1 MVDQRLPAP
10 ATGKIRRRRFYAF
23 YAFQTIWYR
32 FAKFYFHQSPVRSP
46 VPAAGGRP
54 FLPLENVNTSYHS
67 EFQQILSINVV
78 GEHIFKKRCQ
88 NFTFQKSFLTIST
101 EKKNVCKSIPNGLK
115 RVKNMKP
122 SMPNFQLS
130 PATSFNIFS
139 FSLTL
144 CRFMMVGQ
152 APQRPNIS
160 PNRVEKKSLILCLR
174 FRF

>member
-1 MVDQRLPAP
+1 MFF
-10 ATGKIRRRRFYAF
+10 TRFRPF
-23 YAFQTIWYR
+23 GIDLQNFIFTS
-32 FAKFYFHQSPVRSP
+32 HQCRQSGRG
-46 VPAAGGRP
+46 AGGRP